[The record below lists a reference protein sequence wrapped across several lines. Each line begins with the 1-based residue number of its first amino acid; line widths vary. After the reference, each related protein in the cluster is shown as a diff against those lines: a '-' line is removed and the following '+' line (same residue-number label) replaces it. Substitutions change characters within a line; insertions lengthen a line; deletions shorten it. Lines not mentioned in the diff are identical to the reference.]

1 MSKLLSPTQVKFFY
15 SILFDEN
22 TFEISKILNLLN
34 LNLESSES
42 FYPEFNPLQDYYSK
56 EMGPNLK
63 RVIIVNS
70 KLSERDELVPKKLWA
85 TETEIKYSRQDET
98 RTINIDVGYI
108 AKEQVILSTG
118 KPYSHRIYLG
128 SSVFCELVY
137 TFQNKTF
144 HKVPWTYPDY
154 QHQEKIEFFNSVR

>member
-1 MSKLLSPTQVKFFY
+1 MSKLLKPTLVKFFF
-15 SILFDEN
+15 SVLFDEDS
-22 TFEISKILNLLN
+22 FEISRIIDLLELQKEN
-34 LNLESSES
+34 IAI

-63 RVIIVNS
+63 RVIIVDP
-70 KLSERDELVPKKLWA
+70 KLSDREELVPKKLWA
-85 TETEIKYSRQDET
+85 TETEIKYSRPDET

-154 QHQEKIEFFNSVR
+154 QHDEKIEFFNSVR